1 MKSEAKKIL
10 VIEDNEDIITMIK
23 LMLEMKGYE
32 VFIELNPG
40 RIDSNLKKVLPD
52 LIIMDMLL
60 SGSDGREVCQSLK
73 GKSPFSSIPVF
84 MISAHPN
91 AKNECLEAGADYFLA
106 KPFEIK
112 DFYDAVEHCLAKKSD
127 LSTEAERSL

>member
-1 MKSEAKKIL
+1 MKSDVKKIL
-10 VIEDNEDIITMIK
+10 VIEDNEDIIVMIK

-32 VFIELNPG
+32 VFIEMTPANIEG
-40 RIDSNLKKVLPD
+40 ILKKVVPD

-60 SGSDGREVCQSLK
+60 SGSDGREICQSLK
-73 GKSPFSSIPVF
+73 MNSPFSSIPVF

-91 AKNECLEAGADYFLA
+91 AKKECLEAGADCFLA

-112 DFYDAVEHCLAKKSD
+112 EFYETVEN
-127 LSTEAERSL
+127 SLEKIQTA

>member
-1 MKSEAKKIL
+1 MKSDVKKIL

-40 RIDSNLKKVLPD
+40 NIESILKEISPD

-60 SGSDGREVCQSLK
+60 SGSDGREICESLK
-73 GKSPFSSIPVF
+73 KNSPFSSIPVF
-84 MISAHPN
+84 MVSAHPN
-91 AKNECLEAGADYFLA
+91 AKKECLEAGADYFLS

-112 DFYDAVEHCLAKKSD
+112 DFYETVENCLAKKSEP
-127 LSTEAERSL
+127 TT